1 MNENNHEKEHISI
14 VTEAIRKINEKIK
27 LNDEEIQ
34 EVLKSLMNGQIV
46 VGKEVEDFEDDM
58 IMEIDNLKERIKK
71 LEDLLLNNQ
80 E

>member
-1 MNENNHEKEHISI
+1 
-14 VTEAIRKINEKIK
+14 
-27 LNDEEIQ
+27 
-34 EVLKSLMNGQIV
+34 MNGQIV

>member
-1 MNENNHEKEHISI
+1 MVNNKGEKEHISI

-34 EVLKSLMNGQIV
+34 EVIKSLMNGQIV
-46 VGKEVEDFEDDM
+46 VSKEVEDFEDDM
-58 IMEIDNLKERIKK
+58 IMEIDNLKDRIKK
-71 LEDLLLNNQ
+71 LEDLLLTNQ

>member
-1 MNENNHEKEHISI
+1 MGNTKDEKEHMSI

-58 IMEIDNLKERIKK
+58 IMEIDNLKDRIKK
-71 LEDLLLNNQ
+71 LEDLLLTNQ

>member
-71 LEDLLLNNQ
+71 LEDLLLTNQ

>member
-1 MNENNHEKEHISI
+1 MGNTKDEKEHMSI

-46 VGKEVEDFEDDM
+46 VSKEVEDFEDDM
-58 IMEIDNLKERIKK
+58 IMEIDNLKDRIKK
-71 LEDLLLNNQ
+71 LEDLLLTNQ

>member
-1 MNENNHEKEHISI
+1 MGNTKDEKEHMSI

-34 EVLKSLMNGQIV
+34 EVIKSLMNGQIV
-46 VGKEVEDFEDDM
+46 VSKEVEDFEDDM
-58 IMEIDNLKERIKK
+58 IMEIDNLKDRIKK
-71 LEDLLLNNQ
+71 LEDLLLTNQ